1 MLPNA
6 PLLGTSLTRR
16 PRRATFGGK
25 KSFTSIGLSDNISGM
40 KTVYIETSVVSY
52 LTALPTRDL
61 LAAAWQ
67 NATSRWWEGQR
78 QCFEL
83 VTSQLVIDEAGKG
96 HPEAAKRRLQRLA
109 DMPHLSMPD
118 AVTDLAKALIQE
130 GALPKKATDDAL
142 HVAISAYHG
151 VDYLLTW
158 NCRHIDNAETKPVI
172 RSVCAVLGYTCPE
185 ICTPLELMGEDDE
198 R

>member
-1 MLPNA
+1 
-6 PLLGTSLTRR
+6 
-16 PRRATFGGK
+16 
-25 KSFTSIGLSDNISGM
+25 M

-142 HVAISAYHG
+142 SRTRA
-151 VDYLLTW
+151 
-158 NCRHIDNAETKPVI
+158 
-172 RSVCAVLGYTCPE
+172 
-185 ICTPLELMGEDDE
+185 
-198 R
+198 